1 MINSARACSV
11 TGHRIME
18 KDIENIPLKET
29 FIKLIKDGGYDT
41 FLIGMALGFD
51 TLCFQVLE
59 KIREEENIKLI
70 ACVPCK
76 SQAERFTSVQK
87 KEYQRMINSADESVL
102 ISEEYTSDC
111 MRKRNEYLVDNS
123 SVIISYLRR
132 NFGGTLQTVN
142 YARKKGIKIISL

>member
-11 TGHRIME
+11 TGHRVME
-18 KDIENIPLKET
+18 KDIEKAPLKEI

-59 KIREEENIKLI
+59 KIREEENIKII
-70 ACVPCK
+70 ACVPCR
-76 SQAERFTSVQK
+76 SQADKFSVVQK
-87 KEYQRMINSADESVL
+87 KEYDRMILSADEVVL
-102 ISEEYTSDC
+102 ISEKYTKEC
-111 MRKRNEYLVDNS
+111 MRKRNEFLVDNS
-123 SVIISYLRR
+123 SVIVSYLRR
-132 NFGGTLQTVN
+132 DFGGTKQTVN

>member
-18 KDIENIPLKET
+18 KNIERVPLKET
-29 FIKLIKDGGYDT
+29 FLKLIKEGGYNT

-59 KIREEENIKLI
+59 KIRESEKIKLI

-76 SQAERFTSVQK
+76 SQSEKFTFVQK
-87 KEYQRMINSADESVL
+87 EEYDRMIESADEVVL
-102 ISEEYTSDC
+102 ISEEYTEDC
-111 MRKRNEYLVDNS
+111 MRKRNEFLVDNS
-123 SVIISYLRR
+123 SVIVSYLRR
-132 NFGGTLQTVN
+132 EFGGTKQTVS
-142 YARKKGIKIISL
+142 YARKKGISIISL